1 MKRGFTLVEIMI
13 VVAIVIVLVTL
24 SIPNILSSRRVANE
38 GAAIANLRTVNN
50 SCQLYNI
57 NQETFPATLESLSP
71 DYLEPDLAS
80 GRKQGY
86 QYAYILVDQDHFT
99 VNANPASTGLL
110 QGKYYFMDESGVIR
124 WNSSA
129 PAGSGDEIV
138 K

>member
-24 SIPNILSSRRVANE
+24 AIPNILSSRRVANE
-38 GAAIANLRTVNN
+38 GAGVANLKAINN
-50 SCQLYNI
+50 ACQLYNI
-57 NQETFPATLESLSP
+57 NKATFPESLEAMSP
-71 DYLEPDLAS
+71 EYVDSQLAS

-86 QYAYILVDQDHFT
+86 QYIYTLVDQDHFT
-99 VNANPASTGLL
+99 VNANPTSTGLL
-110 QGKYYFMDESGVIR
+110 QGKYYFMDDSGVVR
-124 WNSSA
+124 WNQSA